1 MTKFCLVATSGD
13 MSKHGMGDKN
23 TVYVFKNKHKK
34 YVDRFL
40 KAQLEYHLQCYSL
53 QSGRELKYYLNFNKS
68 FNVLKDIGIFT
79 SKYDARTSWDLSELS
94 EVIEGREYKPILIG
108 DNYEQI

>member
-40 KAQLEYHLQCYSL
+40 KAQLEYHLQ
-53 QSGRELKYYLNFNKS
+53 
-68 FNVLKDIGIFT
+68 
-79 SKYDARTSWDLSELS
+79 
-94 EVIEGREYKPILIG
+94 
-108 DNYEQI
+108 